1 MAQCIFCDIVAGKIP
16 ATRVHETE
24 DVLAFRDLHPQAPT
38 HVLVIPKQHVAGL
51 SALAPEHGRAAGQ
64 VLLAV
69 GEVARALKL
78 TDYRVTINNGSGA
91 GQTVFHLHLHL
102 LGGRPFSWPPG

>member
-16 ATRVHETE
+16 ATKVHETE

-38 HVLVIPKQHVAGL
+38 HVLVIPKQHVSGL
-51 SALAPEHGRAAGQ
+51 SALGPEHAGAAGQ
-64 VLLAV
+64 VLVAV

-78 TDYRVTINNGSGA
+78 SDYRVTINNGSGA